1 MKQEYQNCRLCPR
14 LCGADRTAG
23 FGRCG
28 GGAVARVA
36 AASLHQ
42 WEEPCLSGKNGAGA
56 VFFSG
61 CPLGCLFCQNREISL
76 DRKGTELSD
85 DRLAEVFRRLED
97 AGAETLDLVTPTHY
111 APSVFAALALAQPK
125 IPVVW
130 NTGGYELAE
139 RIPELCR
146 HIDVYLP
153 DIKYYD
159 SALAEAMCHAPDYF
173 GRALSSLVSAVE
185 RIGPCEFDE
194 RGILRRG
201 VILRHLV
208 LPGHRADSM
217 ALLAAVRRE
226 VDIAKLRLSLMS
238 QYTPLFA
245 ELLPKELRRRVTG
258 FEYGSVLR
266 CAEELGYTGWS
277 QDRHSASAEYLPAFD
292 LTVLGEPLVK
302 GSL

>member
-76 DRKGTELSD
+76 DRKGAELSE

-139 RIPELCR
+139 ITVNGRP
-146 HIDVYLP
+146 IDRTAR
-153 DIKYYD
+153 
-159 SALAEAMCHAPDYF
+159 S
-173 GRALSSLVSAVE
+173 
-185 RIGPCEFDE
+185 
-194 RGILRRG
+194 
-201 VILRHLV
+201 
-208 LPGHRADSM
+208 
-217 ALLAAVRRE
+217 
-226 VDIAKLRLSLMS
+226 
-238 QYTPLFA
+238 
-245 ELLPKELRRRVTG
+245 
-258 FEYGSVLR
+258 SVLILSDGDMFVPEILKDIGCTDFEVKR
-266 CAEELGYTGWS
+266 SVA
-277 QDRHSASAEYLPAFD
+277 AEYLRKR
-292 LTVLGEPLVK
+292 LVEKQGQLEEPCDYIDVE
-302 GSL
+302 